1 MSPIEYRL
9 DPSTSVAEFVHLL
22 ETATVWEDEDGV
34 VWYSPDDTDDEDY
47 LSDWLVVNDPELG
60 YVWRHTYPE
69 ILFKRWFVAYGAALA
84 A

>member
-9 DPSTSVAEFVHLL
+9 DPLTTVAQFQHLL
-22 ETATVWEDEDGV
+22 ETAIVWEDEDGI
-34 VWYSPDDTDDEDY
+34 VWYSPEDTDDEDY
-47 LSDWLVVNDPELG
+47 LSDWLVVCDPELG

-69 ILFKRWFVAYGAALA
+69 LLARRWFVSCGAALA

>member
-9 DPSTSVAEFVHLL
+9 DPLTTVAQFQHLL
-22 ETATVWEDEDGV
+22 ETAIVWEDEDGV
-34 VWYSPDDTDDEDY
+34 VWYSPEDSDDEEY
-47 LSDWLVVNDPELG
+47 LSDWIVVCDPELG